1 MKKIKIPSQP
11 DAAMQIISSNPMAMI
26 AFQHVMLQSGIVP
39 ITTVGSDV
47 NKLLKDQGV
56 SEEDQR
62 TLKRKFRKL
71 WRTAA
76 KRVEKS
82 NSGTAAIREARA
94 AALRTKPTQNAPEA
108 PVPPPNRFH
117 KEARK
122 ALVFMTLRLQIQSLV
137 DSMVD
142 FTTKKELK
150 RMIRSGPGPPH
161 LHLPRLTLDMQVTES
176 ERMSSNQLKTVKH
189 LLS

>member
-1 MKKIKIPSQP
+1 MKKIKIPSHP
-11 DAAMQIISSNPMAMI
+11 DVAAQTISSNPMAMI

-47 NKLLKDQGV
+47 NKLLKEQGV

-62 TLKRKFRKL
+62 VLKRKFRKL
-71 WRTAA
+71 WRSAA

-82 NSGTAAIREARA
+82 KSGTAAIREARA
-94 AALRTKPTQNAPEA
+94 AAVRTKPVPNAPED

-122 ALVFMTLRLQIQSLV
+122 ALVFMTLRPQIQTLV
-137 DSMVD
+137 DNMVD
-142 FTTKKELK
+142 LTTKKELQ

-161 LHLPRLTLDMQVTES
+161 LHLLRLTLDMQVTES
-176 ERMSSNQLKTVKH
+176 
-189 LLS
+189 

>member
-1 MKKIKIPSQP
+1 MKNIKIPSHP
-11 DAAMQIISSNPMAMI
+11 DVAAQIISSNPMAMI

-47 NKLLKDQGV
+47 NKLLKEQGV

-82 NSGTAAIREARA
+82 NSGTAAIREAKA
-94 AALRTKPTQNAPEA
+94 AALRTKPVPNVPEA

-122 ALVFMTLRLQIQSLV
+122 ALVFMTLRPQIQALGFDERFRQLWRFYLAYCQAGFISGCTDV
-137 DSMVD
+137 MQ
-142 FTTKKELK
+142 FEL
-150 RMIRSGPGPPH
+150 GH
-161 LHLPRLTLDMQVTES
+161 PR
-176 ERMSSNQLKTVKH
+176 
-189 LLS
+189 

>member
-1 MKKIKIPSQP
+1 MKKIKIPSHP
-11 DAAMQIISSNPMAMI
+11 DVAAQIVSSNPMAMI

-71 WRTAA
+71 WRSAA
-76 KRVEKS
+76 KQVEKS
-82 NSGTAAIREARA
+82 KSGTAAIREAK
-94 AALRTKPTQNAPEA
+94 ALAVRSKQVPDAPEA
-108 PVPPPNRFH
+108 PLPPPNRFH

-122 ALVFMTLRLQIQSLV
+122 TLVFMTLRPEIQALV
-137 DSMVD
+137 DNMVD
-142 FTTKKELK
+142 NATKKELQ
-150 RMIRSGPGPPH
+150 RMIRSGPGPPR
-161 LHLPRLTLDMQVTES
+161 LHLLRLTLDMQVTES
-176 ERMSSNQLKTVKH
+176 GRMSSNQLKTVKH
-189 LLS
+189 L

>member
-1 MKKIKIPSQP
+1 MKKMIKIPSHP
-11 DAAMQIISSNPMAMI
+11 DVAAQIVSSNPMAMI

-47 NKLLKDQGV
+47 NKLLKEQGV

-82 NSGTAAIREARA
+82 NSRTAAIREARA
-94 AALRTKPTQNAPEA
+94 AALRSKPAP
-108 PVPPPNRFH
+108 
-117 KEARK
+117 EARK
-122 ALVFMTLRLQIQSLV
+122 ALVFMTLRPQIQALI

-142 FTTKKELK
+142 LTTKKELQ
-150 RMIRSGPGPPH
+150 RMIRSGPGPPR
-161 LHLPRLTLDMQVTES
+161 LHLLRLILDMQVTES

>member
-1 MKKIKIPSQP
+1 MKKIKIPSHP
-11 DAAMQIISSNPMAMI
+11 DVAAQIVSSNPMTMI

-122 ALVFMTLRLQIQSLV
+122 ALVFMTLRPQIQSLV

-142 FTTKKELK
+142 LTSTKKELQ

-176 ERMSSNQLKTVKH
+176 GRMSSNQLKTVKH
-189 LLS
+189 L